1 MILFKKTIKKPLKN
15 TKGFTLME
23 LMVVVALIGVLA
35 AIAIFNYMPARAKAM
50 DASANSDA
58 RNLVASVVS
67 ATINNQN
74 VDYTKINTGGTVGN
88 IDTAGNPRT
97 PIYTLSQG
105 VAAVI
110 TGDSIQAPNGNTTV
124 FQATVY
130 HTGGTVDPLSL
141 SGRKEFVCSVDE
153 DTGVTIVPASL

>member
-1 MILFKKTIKKPLKN
+1 M
-15 TKGFTLME
+15 
-23 LMVVVALIGVLA
+23 
-35 AIAIFNYMPARAKAM
+35 
-50 DASANSDA
+50 
-58 RNLVASVVS
+58 
-67 ATINNQN
+67 NNQD
-74 VDYTKINTGGTVGN
+74 VDYTKINTGGAVGN

-105 VAAVI
+105 VAALI

-130 HTGGTVDPLSL
+130 HTGGTRDVSL

-153 DTGVTIVPASL
+153 DTGLTIVPASL